1 MTLKKNWKKY
11 AKYVFIVLVVFFLV
25 RYFYVNIDSYKN
37 LDVELSWGVFAVSVL
52 FYFVYKIMLAS
63 LWHYLTRMNHASIPY
78 GQAITA
84 YLCSILGKYIPG
96 KVFMLLARVPAYEE
110 KGVKFSKV
118 AICFLIENVCTL
130 LGAAFLFL
138 VSLFFFPNE
147 LLNEYMWLS
156 VLLVIC
162 FFICINPRIL
172 NFFLRVM
179 EKFSKKKDLQIPMNY
194 GDMLKVVVLFILNWT
209 VLGGGMYLLTCSIF
223 PVPAEQFLYV
233 SGIYGLSRIIGIL
246 AVFAPSGIGVSEGI
260 LLLGLS
266 LIMPEEYAMIISI
279 VSRLWVTVAE
289 LSLVGLAYLTK
300 AVNKRIK

>member
-11 AKYVFIVLVVFFLV
+11 AKYIFIILVVFFLV

-37 LDVELSWGVFAVSVL
+37 LDVELNWGVFAVSVL

-63 LWHYLTRMNHASIPY
+63 LWHYMTWMNKVSIPY

-162 FFICINPRIL
+162 FFICINPKIL
-172 NFFLRVM
+172 NFFLRIM
-179 EKFSKKKDLQIPMNY
+179 EKFSKKKDLQIPMSY

-279 VSRLWVTVAE
+279 ISRLWVTVAE
-289 LSLVGLAYLTK
+289 LSLVGLAYLAK
-300 AVNKRIK
+300 AVKKRIK